1 LNILKNRS
9 INKKTIFDANDNK
22 SLSQR
27 NKKQNLYKI
36 NNKSSNCITPGSYN
50 PLINYITK
58 EEKTSNK
65 KYISRNK
72 SKDHFYHMNPT
83 ELHKFKPQL
92 KRAKLNI
99 IFLSQILGL
108 PGSSKN
114 AITERIKTGKKIFNL
129 TNRESKETHSRNQ
142 CRKMVKYLSNTSNTF
157 MNNNRKIIQYDCP
170 IISYRDMNKQN

>member
-1 LNILKNRS
+1 
-9 INKKTIFDANDNK
+9 
-22 SLSQR
+22 
-27 NKKQNLYKI
+27 
-36 NNKSSNCITPGSYN
+36 
-50 PLINYITK
+50 
-58 EEKTSNK
+58 
-65 KYISRNK
+65 
-72 SKDHFYHMNPT
+72 MNPT